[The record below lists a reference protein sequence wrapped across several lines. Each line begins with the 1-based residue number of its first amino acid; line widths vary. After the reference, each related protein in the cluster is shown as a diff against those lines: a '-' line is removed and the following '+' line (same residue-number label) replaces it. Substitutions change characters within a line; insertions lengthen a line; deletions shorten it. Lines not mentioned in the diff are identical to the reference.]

1 MLLKS
6 AYTVFIG
13 VLLATFVGVGIAA
26 FYQAPQYPEL
36 SRTKPSPLLLED
48 REKNATLSAEIVKE
62 QELMEDVYQKYQ
74 DETKLYNRNVSVIS
88 LSASVLLLIL
98 SLTLA
103 SKLVVIAD
111 GLLLGGV
118 LTLLYSIIRGFQ
130 SEDSK
135 FRFVVVSIGLVISL
149 VLGYIKFV
157 KNTSKTR

>member
-13 VLLATFVGVGIAA
+13 VLLATFVGVGIAT
-26 FYQAPQYPEL
+26 FYQVPQYPEL

-88 LSASVLLLIL
+88 LSASVLLIL